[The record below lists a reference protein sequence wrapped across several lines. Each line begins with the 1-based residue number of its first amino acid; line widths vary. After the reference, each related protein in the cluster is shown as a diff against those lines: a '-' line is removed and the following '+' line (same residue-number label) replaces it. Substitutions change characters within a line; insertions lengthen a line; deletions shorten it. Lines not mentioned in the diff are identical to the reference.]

1 MIVRAPRYDRFTVLP
16 NQALRDER
24 LSWKARGLL
33 AFLLSQT
40 EGWRVSSATLAKQA
54 PDGIHAIRA
63 GLRELED
70 HGYLVRQKYQ
80 DHAGR
85 WRTDSIVYDLP
96 PGEYAVEQVGIT
108 RATGVRLSDLGEPD
122 PLSNT
127 HEVILSEDRER
138 HSYVLEE
145 SIPSL
150 CADCHGAGY
159 MTHPVDP
166 NDVEACPRCNPTP
179 RRP

>member
-16 NQALRDER
+16 NQALRDDR

-70 HGYLVRQKYQ
+70 HGYLVRQKHQ

-85 WRTDSIVYDLP
+85 WRTDSIIYDLP

-108 RATGVRLSDLGEPD
+108 RATGVRLSDLGEPH

-127 HEVILSEDRER
+127 HEVILSEEDRR
-138 HSYVLEE
+138 HSYVLGE

-150 CADCHGAGY
+150 CSDCHGARY
-159 MTHPVDP
+159 MASPVDP
-166 NDVEACPRCNPTP
+166 SDVEPCPRCHSAP
-179 RRP
+179 RP

>member
-16 NQALRDER
+16 NQALRDDR

-40 EGWRVSSATLAKQA
+40 EGWRVSSRQLALQA

-63 GLRELED
+63 GLKELEE

-80 DHAGR
+80 DPAGR
-85 WRTDSIVYDLP
+85 WRTDSIIYDLP
-96 PGEYAVEQVGIT
+96 PGDYVVEEVGTT
-108 RATGVRLSDLGEPD
+108 RRTGVRLSDLGEPD

-127 HEVILSEDRER
+127 HEVILSEEHRR
-138 HSYVLEE
+138 HTHILEDA
-145 SIPSL
+145 IPSL
-150 CADCHGAGY
+150 CSDCHGAGY
-159 MTHPVDP
+159 MTSPLDP
-166 NDVEACPRCNPTP
+166 NDVEKCPRCHSAAT
-179 RRP
+179 R